1 MKTDEIL
8 KSINEAKKELGKIY
22 DVNIEKV
29 KKELEEVAIP
39 NFEKLTKKLN
49 ETVAQVFGWNA
60 DYHFVERSHID
71 VLDNYQTYNIVEV
84 KQIKVLIPEES
95 VDKTDSFIVLA
106 PKREFGI
113 REPNMMDIIY
123 LRNRL
128 YMVDSVYKREDTDSY
143 ELTISKYQQYSV
155 LKGL

>member
-1 MKTDEIL
+1 M
-8 KSINEAKKELGKIY
+8 GKIY

-49 ETVAQVFGWNA
+49 DTVAQVFGWSA
-60 DYHFVERSHID
+60 DYHFVEISNID
-71 VLDNYQTYNIVEV
+71 VIDNYQTYNIVEV

-95 VDKTDSFIVLA
+95 ADKTDNFIVLV
-106 PKREFGI
+106 PKNQFGV

-123 LRNRL
+123 FRNTL
-128 YMVDSVYKREDTDSY
+128 YMVNSVFKSEDTNSY